1 MSTPGSSLH
10 VMVAGGGVA
19 GLETLMALRDLA
31 GDRVRLTLLT
41 PEEDFVYRPM
51 AVAAPFARGRARRI
65 ALDEVLAPLSVQ
77 RRRTTLEEVD
87 PDRRA
92 VFTSREEWL
101 DYGALVIATGAR
113 STPAVDGATTW
124 TPEADAGVFGG
135 ILRDLEE
142 GYLKRLA
149 FVV

>member
-31 GDRVRLTLLT
+31 GARVRLTLLT

-65 ALDEVLAPLSVQ
+65 ALDEVLARLSVQ

-87 PDRRA
+87 PERRA
-92 VFTSREEWL
+92 VYTSREEGL
-101 DYGALVIATGAR
+101 EYDALAVATGGR
-113 STPAVDGATTW
+113 SEPALAYGTQQ
-124 TPEADAGVFGG
+124 
-135 ILRDLEE
+135 
-142 GYLKRLA
+142 RLG
-149 FVV
+149 